1 MGASV
6 TARTEEAAA
15 RSPAV
20 GDVWVEPTGA
30 VRVVYD
36 VAANGY
42 AIAATFSG
50 RTRALQGRP
59 GSHSIAP
66 SPGRFAGRVDPTAEG
81 PLDVRDWRPSPALA
95 ALRDA
100 AFALVGPSLESM
112 RGAAA
117 MTARLDPAAA
127 EWLARHGVDAAAV
140 ATIARDGERW
150 EP

>member
-1 MGASV
+1 MTPPDEPSRL
-6 TARTEEAAA
+6 TPEEAAA

-66 SPGRFAGRVDPTAEG
+66 SPGRFAGRVDPAPEVDCTA
-81 PLDVRDWRPSPALA
+81 WRLSLSSLGARRALRFVPARPHCSASLRQERVLRALA
-95 ALRDA
+95 RA
-100 AFALVGPSLESM
+100 AGIEVF
-112 RGAAA
+112 
-117 MTARLDPAAA
+117 
-127 EWLARHGVDAAAV
+127 
-140 ATIARDGERW
+140 
-150 EP
+150 